1 MEFAIAR
8 MSCVHDEVAAKSSSV
23 ERSAGA
29 RLAVR
34 PDAYTDEDGCVVRPS
49 LKGAGT

>member
-8 MSCVHDEVAAKSSSV
+8 MSCFHCDVAAKSSSV

-34 PDAYTDEDGCVVRPS
+34 PDAYTDEDGCVVRPC
-49 LKGAGT
+49 LRGTGM